1 MGYIVKNTSGL
12 INTQITDTGRK
23 YLSEGNFN
31 IRLFQIGDSEVF
43 YNSGITIS
51 SGFILEPSY
60 NAQNSTAYPQ
70 QSNRENVKYPYYLEG
85 STGNTFGIPFPISTD
100 ISLFNYTDMLGFFTS
115 AATNTYIVD
124 INQPFSLSPNYSF
137 NYFDILSGVTI
148 DLDYSQCNQS
158 TTVPQE
164 NQFISLYFDFLG
176 DCNPYGT
183 FPVLTFKIMSTNN
196 PPTPPGVTCLCYTY
210 NMTGS
215 SAVIGIIYST
225 DCNSTQQTI
234 PVQGGDSSTFC
245 ALQGVVSLDY
255 DNNSYT
261 YPNFGPLITEGS
273 SCTPSGS
280 AWSCGSNSL
289 ITLDRDLPSFNG
301 YCDGGGRALLYASGM
316 TPNFDQLTPQEYF
329 ALPCYTAS
337 TVPIWNMNIPWSESL
352 AGVVSSTHEDY
363 IKYGS
368 INYIGTKE
376 YLGYQTDNGQFFMN
390 ETGFTSITQTYFVNS
405 SGTKIFVNPNEQKS
419 IAIVSYTNTSINNYY
434 GEKFAVEPYDP
445 LNDGQ
450 EGQAR
455 NFKVVL
461 PTLMWHKSKNNVMGQ
476 TFYIDPPNFDGLEL
490 CAPNYMKSRKDVY
503 FNSPGMRYYH
513 LWDTNPNADGYPNRV
528 GKVFPDS
535 KLVVF
540 DDDEIIAAMSYKSNR
555 NWTLPSPQINL
566 LAPNLCTGSI
576 DSIGVLAD
584 STETL
589 YVTYRFDSSSISS
602 LHCNYYNHIV
612 GPTDSSQ
619 SMNVTVRFG
628 NEFGFMKTNQCDL
641 FSATSMKILVQKVVT
656 GTKPKPESWYEI
668 DVTNDLS
675 PYIINGYI
683 TPAGLTGTTFVI
695 SQNDYT
701 AATQYNLA
709 NYINIPKINQP
720 DLLNFGDE
728 YYFYGNLVSDIQA
741 TIYEMKYAV
750 NLQSGQFTQSSNPT
764 SISALS
770 KYISEIGLYNDKKE
784 LMILS
789 KLQYPVLRQ
798 GIQQFVV
805 KYDF

>member
-31 IRLFQIGDSEVF
+31 IRFFQIGDSEVF

-51 SGFILEPSY
+51 AGFILEPSY

-70 QSNRENVKYPYYLEG
+70 SNRENVKYPYFLEG

-100 ISLFNYTDMLGFFTS
+100 ISLFNYTNMLGFFTS
-115 AATNTYIVD
+115 AATDTYIVD

-137 NYFDILSGVTI
+137 NFLDILSGNTI
-148 DLDYSQCNQS
+148 EVDYFQCNLS

-164 NQFISLYFDFLG
+164 NQFVSFYFDFQG
-176 DCNPYGT
+176 DCTPFGT
-183 FPVLTFKIMSTNN
+183 FPVLTFKIMSVNN
-196 PPTPPGVTCLCYTY
+196 NIL
-210 NMTGS
+210 
-215 SAVIGIIYST
+215 
-225 DCNSTQQTI
+225 
-234 PVQGGDSSTFC
+234 
-245 ALQGVVSLDY
+245 
-255 DNNSYT
+255 
-261 YPNFGPLITEGS
+261 
-273 SCTPSGS
+273 
-280 AWSCGSNSL
+280 
-289 ITLDRDLPSFNG
+289 TLDRSLPSFNNQCSG
-301 YCDGGGRALLYASGM
+301 IGKALLYASGM

-352 AGVVSSTHEDY
+352 AGVVSSTNEDY
-363 IKYGS
+363 TKYGS

-376 YLGYQTDNGQFFMN
+376 YLGYQTDSGQFFMN
-390 ETGFTSITQTYFVNS
+390 ESGFTSITQTYFVNS
-405 SGTKIFVNPNEQKS
+405 LGTKIFVNPNEQKS

-434 GEKFAVEPYDP
+434 GEKFAVEPFDP

-476 TFYIDPPNFDGLEL
+476 TFYIDPPNFDELGL
-490 CAPNYMKSRKDVY
+490 CAPNYMKSRKDVD

-566 LAPNLCTGSI
+566 LAPNLCTGSV
-576 DSIGVLAD
+576 DSTGVLAD

-589 YVTYRFDSSSISS
+589 YVTYRFDSPSISS

-612 GPTDSSQ
+612 GPTDPSQ

-628 NEFGFMKTNQCDL
+628 NEFGFMSTNECNL
-641 FSATSMKILVQKVVT
+641 FNATSMKILVQKVAT
-656 GTKPKPESWYEI
+656 GTKPKPESWREI
-668 DVTNDLS
+668 DVTGEL
-675 PYIINGYI
+675 YQYTIGNGYI
-683 TPAGLTGTTFVI
+683 EPAGLTGTTFVI
-695 SQNDYT
+695 SLNDYT

-709 NYINIPKINQP
+709 NYIDIPQINQP

-764 SISALS
+764 SILTPS

>member
-31 IRLFQIGDSEVF
+31 IRFFQIGDSEVF

-70 QSNRENVKYPYYLEG
+70 SNRENVKYPYFLEG

-100 ISLFNYTDMLGFFTS
+100 ISLFNYTNMLGFFTS
-115 AATNTYIVD
+115 AATDTYIVD

-137 NYFDILSGVTI
+137 NFLDILSGNTI
-148 DLDYSQCNQS
+148 ELDYSQCNQS

-164 NQFISLYFDFLG
+164 NQFISLYFDFQG
-176 DCNPYGT
+176 DCIPSGT
-183 FPVLTFKIMSTNN
+183 FPVLTFKIMSVNN
-196 PPTPPGVTCLCYTY
+196 NVL
-210 NMTGS
+210 
-215 SAVIGIIYST
+215 
-225 DCNSTQQTI
+225 
-234 PVQGGDSSTFC
+234 
-245 ALQGVVSLDY
+245 
-255 DNNSYT
+255 
-261 YPNFGPLITEGS
+261 
-273 SCTPSGS
+273 
-280 AWSCGSNSL
+280 
-289 ITLDRDLPSFNG
+289 TLDRSLPSFNNQCSG
-301 YCDGGGRALLYASGM
+301 IGKALLYASGM
-316 TPNFDQLTPQEYF
+316 TPNFDQLTPQDYF

-352 AGVVSSTHEDY
+352 AGVVSSTNEDY
-363 IKYGS
+363 TKYGS

-376 YLGYQTDNGQFFMN
+376 YLGYQTDSGQFFMN
-390 ETGFTSITQTYFVNS
+390 ESGFTSITQTYFVNS
-405 SGTKIFVNPNEQKS
+405 LGTKIFVNPNEQKS

-476 TFYIDPPNFDGLEL
+476 TFYIDPPNFDELGL
-490 CAPNYMKSRKDVY
+490 CAPNYMKSRKDVD

-566 LAPNLCTGSI
+566 LAPNLCTGSV
-576 DSIGVLAD
+576 DSTGVLAD

-602 LHCNYYNHIV
+602 LHCNYYNYIV
-612 GPTDSSQ
+612 GPTDPSQ

-628 NEFGFMKTNQCDL
+628 NEFGFMSTDECNL
-641 FSATSMKILVQKVVT
+641 FNATSMKILVQKVAT
-656 GTKPKPESWYEI
+656 GTKPKPESWREI
-668 DVTNDLS
+668 DVTGEL
-675 PYIINGYI
+675 YQYTVGNGYI
-683 TPAGLTGTTFVI
+683 EPAGITGTTFVI

-701 AATQYNLA
+701 AATEYNLA
-709 NYINIPKINQP
+709 NYIDIPKINQP

-764 SISALS
+764 SILTPS

>member
-31 IRLFQIGDSEVF
+31 IRFFQIGDSEVF

-70 QSNRENVKYPYYLEG
+70 SNRENVKYPYFLEG

-100 ISLFNYTDMLGFFTS
+100 ISLFNYTNMLGFFTS
-115 AATNTYIVD
+115 AGTDTYVVD

-137 NYFDILSGVTI
+137 NFLDILSGNTI
-148 DLDYSQCNQS
+148 ELDYSQCNQS

-176 DCNPYGT
+176 DCPPSGT
-183 FPVLTFKIMSTNN
+183 FPVLTFKIMSVNN
-196 PPTPPGVTCLCYTY
+196 NVL
-210 NMTGS
+210 
-215 SAVIGIIYST
+215 
-225 DCNSTQQTI
+225 
-234 PVQGGDSSTFC
+234 
-245 ALQGVVSLDY
+245 
-255 DNNSYT
+255 
-261 YPNFGPLITEGS
+261 
-273 SCTPSGS
+273 
-280 AWSCGSNSL
+280 
-289 ITLDRDLPSFNG
+289 TLDRSLPSFNG
-301 YCDGGGRALLYASGM
+301 YCDGGGRVLLYASGM

-352 AGVVSSTHEDY
+352 AGVVSSTNEDY
-363 IKYGS
+363 TKYGS

-376 YLGYQTDNGQFFMN
+376 YLGYQTDSGQFFMN
-390 ETGFTSITQTYFVNS
+390 ESGFTSITQTYFVNS
-405 SGTKIFVNPNEQKS
+405 LGTKIFVNPNEQKS

-476 TFYIDPPNFDGLEL
+476 TFYIDPPNFDELGL
-490 CAPNYMKSRKDVY
+490 CAPNYMKSRKDVD

-566 LAPNLCTGSI
+566 LAPNLCTGSV
-576 DSIGVLAD
+576 DSTGVLAD

-612 GPTDSSQ
+612 GPTDPSQ

-628 NEFGFMKTNQCDL
+628 NEFGFMSTDECNL
-641 FSATSMKILVQKVVT
+641 FNVTSMKILVQKVAT

-683 TPAGLTGTTFVI
+683 TPAGITGTTFVI

-701 AATQYNLA
+701 AATEYNLA

-764 SISALS
+764 SILTPS